1 MKYTKPKIYTI
12 LEETKNVNVINF
24 QSNFTLMIVPMISPI
39 IIAQIAVAPLYGKEV
54 NKC

>member
-12 LEETKNVNVINF
+12 LEETKFDNLINF
-24 QSNFTLMIVPMISPI
+24 QSNIILMILPMISPI
-39 IIAQIAVAPLYGKEV
+39 IIEQIAVSPSHGKEV